1 MFTAYKDAHVVVTG
15 GANGIGKAL
24 ALGFAKRGANVAVVD
39 IHGDEAKAVA
49 AEITAMGCKSIAI
62 QADVSVLDECA
73 KVYDTVMDAFGRCD
87 VLVNDA
93 GVSALSDVE
102 HIPEKDLRWVFET
115 NVYSHWFM
123 MQKFLPQM
131 RKQGTHCQI
140 LNVCSIAGLI
150 SMNGAPAYFSSKHAA
165 VALSECVYK
174 QLKAE
179 NANIDIS
186 IFCPGYVQTEMHLTD
201 RHRPERF
208 AIHDDEPYYHTEQY
222 AGMVAF
228 NKMLLDSGA
237 PLDIAVETIFT
248 ALEKN
253 SSTSWT
259 APNTS
264 VCCVSR
270 AYLRRKSSPRGLLY
284 AKLTT
289 TSRLEEMKMGEQIK
303 RNSCSI
309 SG

>member
-208 AIHDDEPYYHTEQY
+208 TITRSSTPAWLHSTKCFWTVGLRWILQLKPS
-222 AGMVAF
+222 
-228 NKMLLDSGA
+228 LL
-237 PLDIAVETIFT
+237 LWK
-248 ALEKN
+248 KN

-270 AYLRRKSSPRGLLY
+270 AYLRRKKFAPW
-284 AKLTT
+284 
-289 TSRLEEMKMGEQIK
+289 TSIR
-303 RNSCSI
+303 
-309 SG
+309 

>member
-1 MFTAYKDAHVVVTG
+1 MFTTYKDALAVVTG

-24 ALGFAKRGANVAVVD
+24 ALGFAKRGANVVVVD
-39 IHGDEAKAVA
+39 IHGDEAKTVA
-49 AEITAMGCKSIAI
+49 DEITAMGRKSIAI
-62 QADVSVLDECA
+62 EADVSVLEECV
-73 KVYDTVMDAFGRCD
+73 KVYDAVMDSFGRCD

-140 LNVCSIAGLI
+140 MNVCSIAGLI

-248 ALEKN
+248 ALEKEQFYILD
-253 SSTSWT
+253 S
-259 APNTS
+259 AKYE
-264 VCCVSR
+264 R
-270 AYLRRKSSPRGLLY
+270 LLC
-284 AKLTT
+284 
-289 TSRLEEMKMGEQIK
+289 EQGVFEAEK
-303 RNSCSI
+303 VRPVDFYTLN
-309 SG
+309 

>member
-49 AEITAMGCKSIAI
+49 AEITAMGCKSIATP
-62 QADVSVLDECA
+62 ADVSVLDEWA
-73 KVYDTVMDAFGRCD
+73 KVYATVMDAFGRCD

-222 AGMVAF
+222 AGMVAS

-248 ALEKN
+248 ALEKEQFYILD
-253 SSTSWT
+253 S
-259 APNTS
+259 AKYE
-264 VCCVSR
+264 R
-270 AYLRRKSSPRGLLY
+270 LLC
-284 AKLTT
+284 
-289 TSRLEEMKMGEQIK
+289 EQGVFEAEK
-303 RNSCSI
+303 VRPVDFYTLN
-309 SG
+309 

>member
-1 MFTAYKDAHVVVTG
+1 MFTTYKDALAVVTG

-24 ALGFAKRGANVAVVD
+24 ALGFAKRGANVVVVD
-39 IHGDEAKAVA
+39 IHGDEAKTVA
-49 AEITAMGCKSIAI
+49 DEITAMGWKSIAI
-62 QADVSVLDECA
+62 EADVSVLEECV
-73 KVYDTVMDAFGRCD
+73 KVYDAVMDSFGRCD

-248 ALEKN
+248 ALEKEQFYILD
-253 SSTSWT
+253 S
-259 APNTS
+259 AKYE
-264 VCCVSR
+264 R
-270 AYLRRKSSPRGLLY
+270 LLC
-284 AKLTT
+284 
-289 TSRLEEMKMGEQIK
+289 EQGVFEAEK
-303 RNSCSI
+303 VRPVDFYTLN
-309 SG
+309 

>member
-150 SMNGAPAYFSSKHAA
+150 SMNGAPAYSNTCAPYAASSAFFSSSTL
-165 VALSECVYK
+165 ALREV
-174 QLKAE
+174 
-179 NANIDIS
+179 
-186 IFCPGYVQTEMHLTD
+186 MHRT
-201 RHRPERF
+201 RFGSSVSMRP
-208 AIHDDEPYYHTEQY
+208 
-222 AGMVAF
+222 
-228 NKMLLDSGA
+228 SGW
-237 PLDIAVETIFT
+237 L
-248 ALEKN
+248 
-253 SSTSWT
+253 SS
-259 APNTS
+259 
-264 VCCVSR
+264 
-270 AYLRRKSSPRGLLY
+270 
-284 AKLTT
+284 
-289 TSRLEEMKMGEQIK
+289 
-303 RNSCSI
+303 
-309 SG
+309 

>member
-15 GANGIGKAL
+15 GANGIGKTL

-49 AEITAMGCKSIAI
+49 DEITAMGQKSIAI

-73 KVYDTVMDAFGRCD
+73 KVYDAVMDAFGCCD

-179 NANIDIS
+179 NANIDVS

-228 NKMLLDSGA
+228 NKMLLDNGA
-237 PLDIAVETIFT
+237 PLDTAVETIFT
-248 ALEKN
+248 ALEKEQFYILD
-253 SSTSWT
+253 S
-259 APNTS
+259 AKYE
-264 VCCVSR
+264 R
-270 AYLRRKSSPRGLLY
+270 LLC
-284 AKLTT
+284 
-289 TSRLEEMKMGEQIK
+289 EQGVFEAEK
-303 RNSCSI
+303 VRPVDFYTLN
-309 SG
+309 

>member
-1 MFTAYKDAHVVVTG
+1 MFTTYKDALAVVTG

-24 ALGFAKRGANVAVVD
+24 ALGFAKRGANVVVVD
-39 IHGDEAKAVA
+39 IHGDEAKTVA
-49 AEITAMGCKSIAI
+49 DEITAMGRKSIAI
-62 QADVSVLDECA
+62 EADVSVLEECV
-73 KVYDTVMDAFGRCD
+73 KVYDAVMDSFGRCD

-208 AIHDDEPYYHTEQY
+208 AIHYDEPYYHTEQY

-248 ALEKN
+248 ALEKEQFYILD
-253 SSTSWT
+253 S
-259 APNTS
+259 AKYE
-264 VCCVSR
+264 R
-270 AYLRRKSSPRGLLY
+270 LLC
-284 AKLTT
+284 
-289 TSRLEEMKMGEQIK
+289 EQGVFEAEK
-303 RNSCSI
+303 VRPVDFYTLN
-309 SG
+309 